1 MHLHLALQLLLCLAC
16 SVDAVM
22 ESLNSL
28 AVNSLIPHAFNP
40 QQVLSVTRHSFVQDG
55 GKECCREKRT
65 IWRADRKKEGG
76 QFSWGKSRKR
86 NFKTSSVQWKVLTH
100 KKTSVTTLSPFFPL
114 PFLSFFSCRHLFGSL
129 HVSFTAE
136 SFYCSWQSNASRK
149 SKLFRID

>member
-1 MHLHLALQLLLCLAC
+1 MSELIKLLKIIYSQKLGNFAISILYIVFCLVTFQIYPSIQGAVNTSESSLSLYHTSTPGPGTTAVSGC

-40 QQVLSVTRHSFVQDG
+40 QQVLSATRHSFVQDG

-76 QFSWGKSRKR
+76 QFSWGKSRER
-86 NFKTSSVQWKVLTH
+86 NFKTSSVQ
-100 KKTSVTTLSPFFPL
+100 
-114 PFLSFFSCRHLFGSL
+114 
-129 HVSFTAE
+129 
-136 SFYCSWQSNASRK
+136 
-149 SKLFRID
+149 